1 MLLLIHQIHI
11 LEDIRQMIHTNKLIQ
26 SLIKNQLH
34 LHIITGFNNL
44 KMTRLAH
51 LNLLEPNINFRMILT
66 SFKILMFQFN
76 LLNLSKLQQLQ
87 VITQVMKTL
96 LSNIHLVSMMSLVVL
111 PDSIESYIRN
121 SSTNLMIVRSKVVQ
135 EVLRIT

>member
-1 MLLLIHQIHI
+1 MLPLIHQIHI
-11 LEDIRQMIHTNKLIQ
+11 LKDRKTINTNKLIQ
-26 SLIKNQLH
+26 LLIKNQLH
-34 LHIITGFNNL
+34 LPIITGFNNL

-121 SSTNLMIVRSKVVQ
+121 SSTNSMIVRSKVVQ